1 MMNRQALRSTLILSA
16 LWLVA
21 FSTPASAQVRGF
33 IHAGVTGSTF
43 RGGSLQDASPI
54 FRFGGGGGLRYQYP
68 SGLEFET
75 GLDYVVKGGEIRGT
89 LEEIPIVGVSQI
101 TYVSLPILIGYRLQT
116 PGRVQPRLIFGPS
129 MSFKTD
135 ARLTYRAVGG
145 SIEQTNTDE
154 GIEDRDL
161 GWVFGLDTNT
171 RVGSE
176 TITAGLRLTLGNSNA
191 RTADPEVLH
200 TTLGFYTGIV
210 F

>member
-1 MMNRQALRSTLILSA
+1 MNRPALLPFLTLVT
-16 LWLVA
+16 LWMMVPPV
-21 FSTPASAQVRGF
+21 PAAAQVRGF
-33 IHAGVTGSTF
+33 MHAGLTGSTY

-75 GLDYVVKGGEIRGT
+75 GVDYVVKGAEIKGT
-89 LEEIPIVGVSQI
+89 LDDIPIVGVSQI
-101 TYVSLPILIGYRLQT
+101 TYVSVPLLIGYRIQT
-116 PGRVQPRLIFGPS
+116 SGRVQPRLFVGPS

-145 SIEQTNTDE
+145 NIEQSNTDQ

-161 GWVFGLDTNT
+161 GWVFGLDTNI
-171 RVGSE
+171 RAGSE
-176 TITAGLRLTLGNSNA
+176 TLTAGLRLTLGNSNA

-200 TTLGFYTGIV
+200 TTLGLYTGIV